1 MLEYNIG
8 GQERGTPSSGEGI
21 TDIPQ
26 NRTLLVEKLTV
37 DPPVKPEVTYDLK
50 TVEEVFDH
58 FRPEV
63 EVEFQTADGSPV
75 QEKISFRS
83 LQDFGKKGIVD
94 QSQFLQELSSE
105 ELNYR
110 QFIKVLKSNKILQK
124 LLVDPEA
131 KAAYLAGVQMM
142 ISELEEAT
150 QKEEE

>member
-1 MLEYNIG
+1 MLDYNIG
-8 GQERGTPSSGEGI
+8 GQERGGAPSGEGI

-37 DPPVKPEVTYDLK
+37 DPPVQPDVVYDLK

-58 FRPEV
+58 FRPEY
-63 EVEFQTADGSPV
+63 EIEFQTADGSPV

-83 LQDFGKKGIVD
+83 LQDFGGKGIVR
-94 QSQFLQELSSE
+94 QSRFLQELKSK

-110 QFIKVLKSNKILQK
+110 EFTKVLKSNKVLQK
-124 LLVDPEA
+124 LLINPEG
-131 KAAYLAGVQMM
+131 KSAYLACLQMM

-150 QKEEE
+150 KKEEE